1 MEPQQSEARAPIL
14 AAFSPS
20 APARE
25 PVEFGLAASRLTGAP
40 LVVIAVRHAGA
51 VVSPSPVTSTTR
63 PTRTGR
69 SSICGSTSSAADSV
83 TSAVEEVKARTVG
96 EGLGQAIEAHKAL
109 LVVIGSSPRGR
120 AGTVLLGSSA
130 GELVHQGRCPVA
142 VVPKDH
148 RLPDEGVKVVGGA
161 FELGDD
167 GAEALLSAAALA
179 SSAGVRLRAVTVVDA
194 KEAADPADVEA
205 RVRELLGDAAGDR
218 RPRGRGAHRRSGG
231 RARRRVAGPGPA
243 RDRLARPP
251 SAEGRDPG
259 QRVTG
264 RVRQGGVPRADPAA
278 GHERPGGP
286 GCARVGS
293 RGVPMSPA
301 QTEMFR
307 EARSYGT
314 FLIVAGCSA

>member
-40 LVVIAVRHAGA
+40 LVVIAVRHSGA
-51 VVSPSPVTSTTR
+51 VASPIAGDIDDAPDAD
-63 PTRTGR
+63 RTIEHLRLDLQRRGLR
-69 SSICGSTSSAADSV
+69 DV
-83 TSAVEEVKARTVG
+83 AVEEVKARTVG

-205 RVRELLGDAAGDR
+205 RVRELLGDAAGAVDLEVEVR
-218 RPRGRGAHRRSGG
+218 
-231 RARRRVAGPGPA
+231 
-243 RDRLARPP
+243 
-251 SAEGRDPG
+251 
-259 QRVTG
+259 TG
-264 RVRQGGVPRADPAA
+264 DPAEELVA
-278 GHERPGGP
+278 ASQDVGLL
-286 GCARVGS
+286 VIGS
-293 RGVPMSPA
+293 RGRRARKAAILGSVSQAVSAKAACPVLILPPGTSAPEVQAARESDRGVSP
-301 QTEMFR
+301 
-307 EARSYGT
+307 
-314 FLIVAGCSA
+314 

>member
-40 LVVIAVRHAGA
+40 LVVIAVRHSGA
-51 VVSPSPVTSTTR
+51 VVSPIAGDIDDAPDAD
-63 PTRTGR
+63 RTMEHLRLDLQRRGLR
-69 SSICGSTSSAADSV
+69 EV
-83 TSAVEEVKARTVG
+83 AVEEVKARTVG

-205 RVRELLGDAAGDR
+205 RVRELLGDAAGAVDLEVEVR
-218 RPRGRGAHRRSGG
+218 
-231 RARRRVAGPGPA
+231 
-243 RDRLARPP
+243 
-251 SAEGRDPG
+251 
-259 QRVTG
+259 TG
-264 RVRQGGVPRADPAA
+264 DPADELVA
-278 GHERPGGP
+278 ASQDVGLL
-286 GCARVGS
+286 VIGS
-293 RGVPMSPA
+293 RGRRARKAAILGSVSQAVSAKAACPVLILPPGTSAPEVQAPRESDRGVSP
-301 QTEMFR
+301 
-307 EARSYGT
+307 
-314 FLIVAGCSA
+314 

>member
-40 LVVIAVRHAGA
+40 LVVIAVRHGGA
-51 VVSPSPVTSTTR
+51 VVSPIAGDIDDAPDAG
-63 PTRTGR
+63 RTIEHLRLDLQRRGLR
-69 SSICGSTSSAADSV
+69 DV
-83 TSAVEEVKARTVG
+83 RVEEVKARTVG

-205 RVRELLGDAAGDR
+205 RVRELLGDAAGAVDLEVEVR
-218 RPRGRGAHRRSGG
+218 
-231 RARRRVAGPGPA
+231 
-243 RDRLARPP
+243 
-251 SAEGRDPG
+251 
-259 QRVTG
+259 TG
-264 RVRQGGVPRADPAA
+264 DPADELVA
-278 GHERPGGP
+278 ASQDVGLL
-286 GCARVGS
+286 VIGS
-293 RGVPMSPA
+293 RGRRARKAAILGSVSQAVSAKAACPVLILPPGTSAPEVQAPRESDRGVSP
-301 QTEMFR
+301 
-307 EARSYGT
+307 
-314 FLIVAGCSA
+314 

>member
-40 LVVIAVRHAGA
+40 LVVIAVRHSGA
-51 VVSPSPVTSTTR
+51 VVSPIAGDIDDAPDAD
-63 PTRTGR
+63 RTMEHLRLDLQRRGLR
-69 SSICGSTSSAADSV
+69 EV
-83 TSAVEEVKARTVG
+83 AVEEVKARTVG

-194 KEAADPADVEA
+194 KEGADPADVEA
-205 RVRELLGDAAGDR
+205 RVRELLGDAAGNVDLEVEVR
-218 RPRGRGAHRRSGG
+218 
-231 RARRRVAGPGPA
+231 
-243 RDRLARPP
+243 
-251 SAEGRDPG
+251 
-259 QRVTG
+259 TG
-264 RVRQGGVPRADPAA
+264 DPADELVA
-278 GHERPGGP
+278 ASQDMGLL
-286 GCARVGS
+286 VIGS
-293 RGVPMSPA
+293 RGRRARKAAILGSVSQAVSAKAACPVLILPPGTSAPEVQAARESDRGVSP
-301 QTEMFR
+301 
-307 EARSYGT
+307 
-314 FLIVAGCSA
+314 

>member
-1 MEPQQSEARAPIL
+1 MAWRWAATSVAAMEPQQSEARAPIL

-40 LVVIAVRHAGA
+40 LVVIAVRHSGA
-51 VVSPSPVTSTTR
+51 VVSPIAGDIDDAPDAD
-63 PTRTGR
+63 RTIEHLRLDLQRRGLR
-69 SSICGSTSSAADSV
+69 DV
-83 TSAVEEVKARTVG
+83 AVEEVKARTVG

-194 KEAADPADVEA
+194 KDAADPADVEA
-205 RVRELLGDAAGDR
+205 RVRELLGDGDVDLEVEVR
-218 RPRGRGAHRRSGG
+218 
-231 RARRRVAGPGPA
+231 
-243 RDRLARPP
+243 
-251 SAEGRDPG
+251 
-259 QRVTG
+259 TG
-264 RVRQGGVPRADPAA
+264 DPADELVA
-278 GHERPGGP
+278 ASQDVGLL
-286 GCARVGS
+286 VIGS
-293 RGVPMSPA
+293 RGRRARKAAILGSVSQAVSAKAACPVLILPPGTSAPEVQAPRESDRGVSP
-301 QTEMFR
+301 
-307 EARSYGT
+307 
-314 FLIVAGCSA
+314 

>member
-1 MEPQQSEARAPIL
+1 MACRWAATSVAAMEPQQSEARAPIL

-40 LVVIAVRHAGA
+40 LVVIAVRHSGA
-51 VVSPSPVTSTTR
+51 VVSPIAGDIDDAPD
-63 PTRTGR
+63 
-69 SSICGSTSSAADSV
+69 ADRAIEHLRLDLQRRGLRDV
-83 TSAVEEVKARTVG
+83 AVEEVKARTVG

-205 RVRELLGDAAGDR
+205 RVRELLGDAAGAVDLEVEVR
-218 RPRGRGAHRRSGG
+218 
-231 RARRRVAGPGPA
+231 
-243 RDRLARPP
+243 
-251 SAEGRDPG
+251 
-259 QRVTG
+259 TG
-264 RVRQGGVPRADPAA
+264 DPADELVA
-278 GHERPGGP
+278 ASQDVGLL
-286 GCARVGS
+286 VIGS
-293 RGVPMSPA
+293 RGRRARKAAILGSVSQAVSAKAACPVLILPPGTSAPEVQAARESDRGVSP
-301 QTEMFR
+301 
-307 EARSYGT
+307 
-314 FLIVAGCSA
+314 

>member
-1 MEPQQSEARAPIL
+1 MAWRWAATSVAAMEPQQSEARAPIL

-40 LVVIAVRHAGA
+40 LVVIAVRHSGA
-51 VVSPSPVTSTTR
+51 VVSPIAGDIDDAPDAD
-63 PTRTGR
+63 RTIEHLRLDLQRRGLR
-69 SSICGSTSSAADSV
+69 EV
-83 TSAVEEVKARTVG
+83 AVEEVKARTVG

-205 RVRELLGDAAGDR
+205 RVRELLGDAAGAVDLEVEVR
-218 RPRGRGAHRRSGG
+218 
-231 RARRRVAGPGPA
+231 
-243 RDRLARPP
+243 
-251 SAEGRDPG
+251 
-259 QRVTG
+259 TG
-264 RVRQGGVPRADPAA
+264 DPADELVA
-278 GHERPGGP
+278 ASQDVGLL
-286 GCARVGS
+286 VIGS
-293 RGVPMSPA
+293 RGRRARKAAILGSVSQAVSAKAACPVLILPPGTSAPEVQAPRESDRGVSP
-301 QTEMFR
+301 
-307 EARSYGT
+307 
-314 FLIVAGCSA
+314 

>member
-1 MEPQQSEARAPIL
+1 MACRWAATSVAAMEPQQSEARAPIL

-40 LVVIAVRHAGA
+40 LVVIAVRHSGA
-51 VVSPSPVTSTTR
+51 VVSPIAGDIDDAPDAD
-63 PTRTGR
+63 RTIEHLRLDLQRRGLR
-69 SSICGSTSSAADSV
+69 DV
-83 TSAVEEVKARTVG
+83 AVEEVKARTVG

-205 RVRELLGDAAGDR
+205 RVRELLGDAAGAVDLEVEVR
-218 RPRGRGAHRRSGG
+218 
-231 RARRRVAGPGPA
+231 
-243 RDRLARPP
+243 
-251 SAEGRDPG
+251 
-259 QRVTG
+259 TG
-264 RVRQGGVPRADPAA
+264 DPADELVA
-278 GHERPGGP
+278 ASQDVGLL
-286 GCARVGS
+286 VIGS
-293 RGVPMSPA
+293 RGRRARKAAILGSVSQAVSAKAACPVLILPPGTSAPEVQAPRESDRGVSP
-301 QTEMFR
+301 
-307 EARSYGT
+307 
-314 FLIVAGCSA
+314 

>member
-1 MEPQQSEARAPIL
+1 MACRWAATSVAAMEPQQSEARAPIL

-40 LVVIAVRHAGA
+40 LVVIAVRHSGA
-51 VVSPSPVTSTTR
+51 VVSPIAGDIDDAPDAD
-63 PTRTGR
+63 RTIEHLRLDLQRRGLR
-69 SSICGSTSSAADSV
+69 DV
-83 TSAVEEVKARTVG
+83 AVEEVKARTVG

-205 RVRELLGDAAGDR
+205 RVRELLGDAAGDVDLEVEVR
-218 RPRGRGAHRRSGG
+218 
-231 RARRRVAGPGPA
+231 
-243 RDRLARPP
+243 
-251 SAEGRDPG
+251 
-259 QRVTG
+259 TG
-264 RVRQGGVPRADPAA
+264 DPADELVA
-278 GHERPGGP
+278 ASQDVGLL
-286 GCARVGS
+286 VIGS
-293 RGVPMSPA
+293 RGRRARKAAILGSVSQAVSAKAACPVLILPPGTSAPQVQAPRESDRGVSP
-301 QTEMFR
+301 
-307 EARSYGT
+307 
-314 FLIVAGCSA
+314 

>member
-40 LVVIAVRHAGA
+40 LVVIAVRHSGA
-51 VVSPSPVTSTTR
+51 VVSPIAGDIDDAPDAD
-63 PTRTGR
+63 RTIEHLRLDLQRRGLR
-69 SSICGSTSSAADSV
+69 DV
-83 TSAVEEVKARTVG
+83 AVEEVQARTVG

-194 KEAADPADVEA
+194 KDAADPADVEA
-205 RVRELLGDAAGDR
+205 RVRELLGDAAGDVDLEVEVR
-218 RPRGRGAHRRSGG
+218 
-231 RARRRVAGPGPA
+231 
-243 RDRLARPP
+243 
-251 SAEGRDPG
+251 
-259 QRVTG
+259 TG
-264 RVRQGGVPRADPAA
+264 DPADELVA
-278 GHERPGGP
+278 ASQDVGLL
-286 GCARVGS
+286 VIGS
-293 RGVPMSPA
+293 RGRRARKAAILGSVSQAVSAKAACPVLILPPGTSAPEVQAARESDRGVSP
-301 QTEMFR
+301 
-307 EARSYGT
+307 
-314 FLIVAGCSA
+314 

>member
-40 LVVIAVRHAGA
+40 LVVIAVRHSGA
-51 VVSPSPVTSTTR
+51 VVSPIAGDIDDAPDAD
-63 PTRTGR
+63 RTIEHLRLDLQRRGLR
-69 SSICGSTSSAADSV
+69 DV
-83 TSAVEEVKARTVG
+83 AVEEVKARTVG

-194 KEAADPADVEA
+194 KDAADPADVEA
-205 RVRELLGDAAGDR
+205 RVRELLGDAAGDVDLEVEVR
-218 RPRGRGAHRRSGG
+218 
-231 RARRRVAGPGPA
+231 
-243 RDRLARPP
+243 
-251 SAEGRDPG
+251 
-259 QRVTG
+259 TG
-264 RVRQGGVPRADPAA
+264 DPADELVA
-278 GHERPGGP
+278 ASQDVGLL
-286 GCARVGS
+286 VIGS
-293 RGVPMSPA
+293 RGRRARKAAILGSVSQAVSAKAACPVLILPPGTSAPEVQAPRESDRGVSP
-301 QTEMFR
+301 
-307 EARSYGT
+307 
-314 FLIVAGCSA
+314 

>member
-1 MEPQQSEARAPIL
+1 MAWRWAATSVAAMEPQQSEARAPIL

-40 LVVIAVRHAGA
+40 LVVIAVRHSGA
-51 VVSPSPVTSTTR
+51 VVSPIAGDIDDAPDAD
-63 PTRTGR
+63 RTIEHLRLDLQRRGLR
-69 SSICGSTSSAADSV
+69 DV
-83 TSAVEEVKARTVG
+83 AVEEVKARTVG

-205 RVRELLGDAAGDR
+205 RVRELLGDAAGDFDLEVEVR
-218 RPRGRGAHRRSGG
+218 
-231 RARRRVAGPGPA
+231 
-243 RDRLARPP
+243 
-251 SAEGRDPG
+251 
-259 QRVTG
+259 TG
-264 RVRQGGVPRADPAA
+264 DPADELVA
-278 GHERPGGP
+278 ASQDVGLL
-286 GCARVGS
+286 VIGS
-293 RGVPMSPA
+293 RGRRARKAAILGSVSQAVSAKAACPVLILPPGTSAPQVQAPRESDRGVSP
-301 QTEMFR
+301 
-307 EARSYGT
+307 
-314 FLIVAGCSA
+314 

>member
-40 LVVIAVRHAGA
+40 LVVIAVRHSGA
-51 VVSPSPVTSTTR
+51 VVSPIAGDIDDAPDAD
-63 PTRTGR
+63 RTIEHLRLDLQRRGLR
-69 SSICGSTSSAADSV
+69 DV
-83 TSAVEEVKARTVG
+83 AVEEVKARTVG

-130 GELVHQGRCPVA
+130 GELIHQGRCPVA

-205 RVRELLGDAAGDR
+205 RVRELLGDAAGDVDLEVEVR
-218 RPRGRGAHRRSGG
+218 
-231 RARRRVAGPGPA
+231 
-243 RDRLARPP
+243 
-251 SAEGRDPG
+251 
-259 QRVTG
+259 TG
-264 RVRQGGVPRADPAA
+264 DPADELVA
-278 GHERPGGP
+278 ASQDVGLL
-286 GCARVGS
+286 VIGS
-293 RGVPMSPA
+293 RGRRARKAAILGSVSQAVSAKAACPVLILPPGTSAPQVQAPRESDRGVSP
-301 QTEMFR
+301 
-307 EARSYGT
+307 
-314 FLIVAGCSA
+314 

>member
-40 LVVIAVRHAGA
+40 LVVIAVRHSGA
-51 VVSPSPVTSTTR
+51 VVSPIAGDIDDAPDAD
-63 PTRTGR
+63 RTIEHLRLDLQRRGLR
-69 SSICGSTSSAADSV
+69 DV
-83 TSAVEEVKARTVG
+83 AVEEVKARTVG

-205 RVRELLGDAAGDR
+205 RVRELLGDAAGDVDLEVEVR
-218 RPRGRGAHRRSGG
+218 
-231 RARRRVAGPGPA
+231 
-243 RDRLARPP
+243 
-251 SAEGRDPG
+251 
-259 QRVTG
+259 TG
-264 RVRQGGVPRADPAA
+264 DPADELVA
-278 GHERPGGP
+278 ASQDVGLL
-286 GCARVGS
+286 VIGS
-293 RGVPMSPA
+293 RGRRARKAAILGSVSQAVSAKAACPVLILPPGTSAPEVQAPRESDRGVSP
-301 QTEMFR
+301 
-307 EARSYGT
+307 
-314 FLIVAGCSA
+314 

>member
-40 LVVIAVRHAGA
+40 LVVIAVRHSGA
-51 VVSPSPVTSTTR
+51 VVSPIAGDIDDAPDAD
-63 PTRTGR
+63 RTMEHLRLDLQRRGLR
-69 SSICGSTSSAADSV
+69 EV
-83 TSAVEEVKARTVG
+83 AVEEVKARTVG

-205 RVRELLGDAAGDR
+205 RVRELLGDAAGDVDLEVEVR
-218 RPRGRGAHRRSGG
+218 
-231 RARRRVAGPGPA
+231 
-243 RDRLARPP
+243 
-251 SAEGRDPG
+251 
-259 QRVTG
+259 TG
-264 RVRQGGVPRADPAA
+264 DPADELVA
-278 GHERPGGP
+278 ASQDVGLL
-286 GCARVGS
+286 VIGS
-293 RGVPMSPA
+293 RGRRARKAAILGSVSQAVSAKAACPVLILPPGTSAPEVQAARESDRGVSP
-301 QTEMFR
+301 
-307 EARSYGT
+307 
-314 FLIVAGCSA
+314 